1 LRFTKKGGG
10 NHSSGLVAAQIVIGT
25 RFAKEKQ
32 MTQSRNPLV
41 EKAPAHRSPGVVY
54 KSRPHDV
61 RNLHVSLKQW
71 RIFHAV
77 VDCGGFA
84 EAAKFLHLSQSA
96 ISYTVAKL
104 QEQLGIQLLKIEGRK
119 AHLTL
124 AGRAMLDRSR
134 HVLKEAIELE
144 LFAKNV
150 GQGWGAEVRL
160 VADHNTPTPLLMH
173 ALRRFE
179 QIGAGAQVRLTEVPM
194 PRAEEVLRDMTIDLV
209 ISGRVP
215 MGFLGEPLTEVEHI
229 AVAHPEHLLFRLGRD
244 ITAGDLEKQVHIGI
258 GHANELELSNADS
271 LRYVRRWHMS
281 NFDAAVEA
289 VCERFGYAW
298 LPKHRIE
305 KQLELGTLM
314 RLPLGEQ
321 GTYKAMLYL
330 IHGRHWSASPA
341 AARLAEILRTL
352 SAAAPATAA
361 EDDDAGSMHAT
372 RDKQDETIP

>member
-1 LRFTKKGGG
+1 
-10 NHSSGLVAAQIVIGT
+10 
-25 RFAKEKQ
+25 
-32 MTQSRNPLV
+32 MTQSRNPLL
-41 EKAPAHRSPGVVY
+41 EKASSHRSPGIVY

-160 VADHNTPTPLLMH
+160 VVDHNTPTQLLLR

-179 QIGAGAQVRLTEVPM
+179 QLGSGAHIRLTEVPM
-194 PRAEEVLRDMTIDLV
+194 PRAEEVLRDMTVDLV

-215 MGFLGEPLTEVEHI
+215 MGFLGEPLAEVEYV
-229 AVAHPEHLLFRLGRD
+229 AVAHPDHLLFRLGRD
-244 ITAGDLEKQVHIGI
+244 ITATDLEKQVHISI
-258 GHANELELSNADS
+258 GQSNELELGNADC
-271 LRYVRRWHMS
+271 LRYVRRWNMS
-281 NFDAAVEA
+281 NFDAVVEA
-289 VCERFGYAW
+289 VGEGFGYAW
-298 LPKHRIE
+298 LPRHRIQ
-305 KQLELGTLM
+305 KQLAQGALV

-321 GTYKAMLYL
+321 GVYKSMLYL
-330 IHGRHWSASPA
+330 IHGRHWSASPSA
-341 AARLAEILRTL
+341 GRLAEILRTL
-352 SAAAPATAA
+352 SAAEHDMELMHTKP
-361 EDDDAGSMHAT
+361 DAHSEA
-372 RDKQDETIP
+372 IP

>member
-1 LRFTKKGGG
+1 
-10 NHSSGLVAAQIVIGT
+10 
-25 RFAKEKQ
+25 
-32 MTQSRNPLV
+32 MTQSRNPLL
-41 EKAPAHRSPGVVY
+41 EKASAHRSPGIVY

-160 VADHNTPTPLLMH
+160 VVDHNTPTQLLMG

-179 QIGAGAQVRLTEVPM
+179 QLGAGAHIRLTELPM
-194 PRAEEVLRDMTIDLV
+194 PRAEEVLRDMTVDLV

-215 MGFLGEPLTEVEHI
+215 MGFLGEPLAEVEYV
-229 AVAHPEHLLFRLGRD
+229 AVARPDHLLFRLGRD
-244 ITAGDLEKQVHIGI
+244 ITATDLEKQVHIGI
-258 GHANELELSNADS
+258 GQSNELELGNADS
-271 LRYVRRWHMS
+271 LRYVRRWNMS
-281 NFDAAVEA
+281 NFDAVVEA
-289 VCERFGYAW
+289 VGEGFGYGW
-298 LPKHRIE
+298 LPKHRIQ
-305 KQLELGTLM
+305 KQLAQGTLV

-321 GTYKAMLYL
+321 GVYKAMLYL
-330 IHGRHWSASPA
+330 IHGRHWSASPSA
-341 AARLAEILRTL
+341 GRLAEILRSL
-352 SAAAPATAA
+352 SAA
-361 EDDDAGSMHAT
+361 E
-372 RDKQDETIP
+372 QDIELMNTNPDMQNETVP

>member
-1 LRFTKKGGG
+1 
-10 NHSSGLVAAQIVIGT
+10 
-25 RFAKEKQ
+25 
-32 MTQSRNPLV
+32 MTQSRNPLL
-41 EKAPAHRSPGVVY
+41 EKAPAHRSPGITY

-84 EAAKFLHLSQSA
+84 EAAKCLHLSQSA

-134 HVLKEAIELE
+134 LVLKEAIELE

-160 VADHNTPTPLLMH
+160 VVDHNTPTTLLMH
-173 ALRRFE
+173 ALRRFD
-179 QIGAGAQVRLTEVPM
+179 QLGAGAHVRLTEVAM
-194 PRAEEVLRDMTIDLV
+194 PRAEEVLRDMTVDLV

-215 MGFLGEPLTEVEHI
+215 MGFLGEPLAEVEHI

-244 ITAGDLEKQVHIGI
+244 ITANDLEKQVHISI
-258 GHANELELSNADS
+258 GQSNELELSNADS
-271 LRYVRRWHMS
+271 LRYVRRWNMS
-281 NFDAAVEA
+281 NFDAVVEA

-298 LPKHRIE
+298 LPKPRIQ
-305 KQLELGTLM
+305 KQLDQGTLR

-321 GTYKAMLYL
+321 GTYKGMLYL
-330 IHGRHWSASPA
+330 IHGRHRSASPA

-352 SAAAPATAA
+352 FLAEATTGAAADHN
-361 EDDDAGSMHAT
+361 EKIMHPKPDPQNGII
-372 RDKQDETIP
+372 R

>member
-1 LRFTKKGGG
+1 LPQHFL
-10 NHSSGLVAAQIVIGT
+10 NSLPSSLCSGL
-25 RFAKEKQ
+25 FAKDEK
-32 MTQSRNPLV
+32 MTQSRNPLL
-41 EKAPAHRSPGVVY
+41 EKAPAHRSPGIIY

-61 RNLHVSLKQW
+61 CKLHVSLKQW

-104 QEQLGIQLLKIEGRK
+104 QEQLGIQLLKNEGRK
-119 AHLTL
+119 AHLTP

-150 GQGWGAEVRL
+150 GDGNGAEVRL
-160 VADHNTPTPLLMH
+160 VADHNTPTRLLMH

-179 QIGAGAQVRLTEVPM
+179 ELGAGQHVHLTEVPM
-194 PRAEEVLRDMTIDLV
+194 PRAEEVLRDMSVDLV

-215 MGFLGEPLTEVEHI
+215 MGFLGEPLAEVEYL
-229 AVAHPEHLLFRLGRD
+229 AVARPGHPLFKLGRD
-244 ITAGDLEKQVHIGI
+244 VTAIDLEKQVQICVGQSS
-258 GHANELELSNADS
+258 ELELGNADCMRQ
-271 LRYVRRWHMS
+271 LRRWSMS
-281 NFDAAVEA
+281 NFDAVVEA
-289 VCERFGYAW
+289 VGEGFGYAW
-298 LPKHRIE
+298 LPKHRIG
-305 KQLELGTLM
+305 KQLGQGSLM

-352 SAAAPATAA
+352 SAA
-361 EDDDAGSMHAT
+361 EDSNDAGVGQGALDT
-372 RDKQDETIP
+372 LIGLQTKAAP